1 MRAGEFRTRV
11 GEPNSK
17 IVLLIFDAGFL
28 SSPPKRQK
36 SSILNQNR
44 RVKGWQAVQN
54 ANAEGACLW
63 RQGKR
68 RGVGAGGRTPSAA
81 KTRHLPR

>member
-1 MRAGEFRTRV
+1 MRV
-11 GEPNSK
+11 GELNSK
-17 IVLLIFDAGFL
+17 IVLLIFDAGLFN
-28 SSPPKRQK
+28 SPPERQK
-36 SSILNQNR
+36 SAILRQNR
-44 RVKGWQAVQN
+44 RVKGWRARQN
-54 ANAEGACLW
+54 ANGGGVCLW